1 MGYRG
6 HKDLIIWQKSM
17 DLVEEI
23 YQISSFFPKEE
34 MYGLSSQIRRA
45 IVSVPSNIAEGAGRE
60 GKKEF
65 KKFLY
70 IALGS
75 ISEVETQILIAKRL
89 NYIDE
94 CDTILK
100 KIWNI
105 KKMIKNFIIKLEG

>member
-1 MGYRG
+1 MGYRE

-23 YQISSFFPKEE
+23 YQISSFFQKEE

-94 CDTILK
+94 FDTILK

>member
-1 MGYRG
+1 MRYRG
-6 HKDLIIWQKSM
+6 HKDLIIWKKSM